1 MRSRHVGS
9 ECCHSPGDWWVSK
22 RTQQGSR
29 PRGFSSENSPDRDA
43 DAVRRAEGSTRAPVY
58 GKGGPGSPE
67 SLDRGMLPRG
77 FSRNPRELLI
87 FLPHREER
95 LSHRE
100 VRDPKG
106 DRRDTEGCRAVLRT
120 HSTDESGE
128 PQGFRKERPRYPL
141 AGRGKQA
148 DVSAE
153 GNIDGTQNPILY
165 VHETRQNS

>member
-1 MRSRHVGS
+1 VGD
-9 ECCHSPGDWWVSK
+9 EAYTAKEAGREDPAPKTVQIAMPTPLGERKAALGRPCMARAVGVAGVPSPGHASK
-22 RTQQGSR
+22 GIPQE
-29 PRGFSSENSPDRDA
+29 PK
-43 DAVRRAEGSTRAPVY
+43 RAPH
-58 GKGGPGSPE
+58 
-67 SLDRGMLPRG
+67 L
-77 FSRNPRELLI
+77 
-87 FLPHREER
+87 LPHREER

-128 PQGFRKERPRYPL
+128 PQGFRKERPRNPL
-141 AGRGKQA
+141 EGRGKQA

-153 GNIDGTQNPILY
+153 GNIDETQNSILY